1 MAVTMILKK
10 ARNTAAETASPDV
23 QRADW
28 LRYVAGG
35 SLVAGACLLL
45 TGRRRAGMVMAASG
59 TAIALLDQ
67 QDTLR
72 RWWGSVPRYLDQAQ
86 SMVDRVQEV
95 VKDLGEKGET
105 VRRVLTRK
113 TN

>member
-10 ARNTAAETASPDV
+10 ARNTAAEIAGPD
-23 QRADW
+23 RDADW
-28 LRYVAGG
+28 VKFVAGG
-35 SLVAGACLLL
+35 SLIAGACLLL

-72 RWWGSVPRYLDQAQ
+72 RWWKAVPRYLDQAE
-86 SMVDRVQEV
+86 SLVGRVQDA
-95 VKDLGEKGET
+95 VKELGEKGET
-105 VRRVLTRK
+105 VRRALGRIK
-113 TN
+113 S